1 MLIPLYQKV
10 VDMECPRCG
19 GQMIYRMESESYNKR
34 KRQITSYYKCPVCG
48 YRIDDQKIVLEGI
61 NGSVRIRAQN
71 LLSIKQRRK

>member
-1 MLIPLYQKV
+1 
-10 VDMECPRCG
+10 
-19 GQMIYRMESESYNKR
+19 MESESYNKR